1 MMGIYFQ
8 TLIYSTNL
16 NCIRLDHSLNLRID
30 LTFRIFDADLQKISG
45 RIIQIFT
52 KPIRGEDT
60 AFFFRN
66 SIYLYIIAK
75 LY

>member
-16 NCIRLDHSLNLRID
+16 NCVRLDHSLNLIID

-45 RIIQIFT
+45 RIIQIFI
-52 KPIRGEDT
+52 KPI
-60 AFFFRN
+60 
-66 SIYLYIIAK
+66 
-75 LY
+75 